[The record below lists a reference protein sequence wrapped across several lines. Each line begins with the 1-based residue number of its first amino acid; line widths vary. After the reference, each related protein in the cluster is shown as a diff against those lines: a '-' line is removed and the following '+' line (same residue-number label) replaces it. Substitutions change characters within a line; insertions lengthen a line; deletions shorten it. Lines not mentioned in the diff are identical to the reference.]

1 MCNYHAEFGGSMSNR
16 VCKRRGEP
24 AKLGSARATSPWDG
38 GRAGHLK
45 QSPLHMCYYAQFGR
59 SSLKS
64 AVMDIKEPA
73 KLGSTGDPHFGTELW
88 LTP

>member
-1 MCNYHAEFGGSMSNR
+1 MPNLVVLCLTVY
-16 VCKRRGEP
+16 
-24 AKLGSARATSPWDG
+24 AKEEENPQNWGPLGPHRLG
-38 GRAGHLK
+38 MEGVRAGHLK

-59 SSLKS
+59 SSFKS